1 MQRLAINALMRNSE
15 LVSSQGNEKKKKKP
29 KITLIEV
36 IKNNFFSTD
45 QKINSAIYIIVTKF
59 ISLLMIFASCSSLLL
74 ELLITKPQ
82 CCM

>member
-15 LVSSQGNEKKKKKP
+15 LVSSQGNEKKKKKT

-45 QKINSAIYIIVTKF
+45 EKINSAIYIIVTKF

>member
-1 MQRLAINALMRNSE
+1 MK
-15 LVSSQGNEKKKKKP
+15 KKKKKP

-45 QKINSAIYIIVTKF
+45 EKINSAIYIIVTKF

>member
-1 MQRLAINALMRNSE
+1 M
-15 LVSSQGNEKKKKKP
+15 KKKKKP

-45 QKINSAIYIIVTKF
+45 EKINSAIYIIVTKF

>member
-1 MQRLAINALMRNSE
+1 MK
-15 LVSSQGNEKKKKKP
+15 KKKKKP